1 MYQASSSR
9 WWICSGGSVVRN
21 ATASTSA
28 NCSRESSAVTFIVK
42 RPPSDHTERPS
53 PRCSMY
59 GLRCASGSLIY
70 DRLLAGWLDNNRS
83 AHRRVELADGRGASP
98 DRFRGQRALQLTAFF
113 TSAPIFASAA
123 AFSSFSAN
131 ATGHA
136 PPSSRFA
143 ASLKPN
149 VAYLLLNFCA
159 SWKKQTTLPSL

>member
-1 MYQASSSR
+1 M
-9 WWICSGGSVVRN
+9 GTEVG
-21 ATASTSA
+21 
-28 NCSRESSAVTFIVK
+28 
-42 RPPSDHTERPS
+42 TERSRRDVEAGRNPHHYCIGGVAERLNAAVLKTAEAARLPWVRIPPP
-53 PRCSMY
+53 PR
-59 GLRCASGSLIY
+59 L
-70 DRLLAGWLDNNRS
+70 
-83 AHRRVELADGRGASP
+83 
-98 DRFRGQRALQLTAFF
+98 FRPQLTAFF

-123 AFSSFSAN
+123 AVNSFSAK